1 MIGPKLVVKIPTTR
15 LIPTK
20 PIPIVSALRTA
31 LPTGTLNMIA
41 KIKIAIGKITVGPK
55 TYAKIIRNYELC
67 IRFRAYC

>member
-55 TYAKIIRNYELC
+55 PNI
-67 IRFRAYC
+67 